1 MENLKSSFTL
11 PNGTVLNNR
20 IAKSALS
27 ENMGTK
33 KHAPSKELIHAYKVW
48 AQGNPGL
55 LITGNVMVDYKAIGE
70 PRNVVVEDDRDMD
83 LLRAW
88 ADTIKGTNVHLWP
101 QINHPG
107 RQAFSKINKDIVAPS
122 AIPVKI
128 KGMGSMFTT
137 PRALTE
143 EEILDIINRFGN
155 TAKIFKDAGF
165 TGAQIHGAHG
175 YLVSQF
181 LSPLSNTRT
190 DQWGGSLENRARF
203 AIEVYRNIR
212 EKVGPEF
219 PIGIKINSADFQR
232 GGFTEEESLEV
243 LRILDQEGMDLLEI
257 SGGSYEAPAM
267 MGQVKKQSTIEREVY
282 FLDYIKKARKIVTKP
297 LMLTGGFRTV
307 ELMEEALAENHV
319 DIIGLGRPFCV
330 YPHVADDI
338 FERGIK
344 KLITPTPLTGIK
356 AIDKVGG
363 LDVIW
368 YAKQIKL
375 IGEGK
380 QPDLNLSGLKTL
392 RQNTWLMIQKAFAKN

>member
-1 MENLKSSFTL
+1 MKNLQSTFTL
-11 PNGTVLNNR
+11 PNGSVLINR

-33 KHAPSKELIHAYKVW
+33 KHAPSKSLIHAYKVW

-55 LITGNVMVDYKAIGE
+55 LMTGNIMIDYKAIGE
-70 PRNVVVEDDRDMD
+70 PRNVVVEDDRDMA
-83 LLRAW
+83 LLKQW
-88 ADTIKGTNVHLWP
+88 AATVKGTGVHLWP

-107 RQAFSKINKDIVAPS
+107 RQAFSKINKEVVAPS
-122 AIPVKI
+122 AVPVQVKGL
-128 KGMGSMFTT
+128 KGMFRT

-143 EEILDIINRFGN
+143 GEIIDIIKRYGN
-155 TAKIFKDAGF
+155 TAKILKDAGF
-165 TGAQIHGAHG
+165 TGVQIHGAHG

-190 DQWGGSLENRARF
+190 DKWGGSLENRARF

-212 EKVGPEF
+212 QIVGKDF

-243 LRILDQEGMDLLEI
+243 LRLLDNEGIDLLEI

-267 MGQVKKQSTIEREVY
+267 MGQAKKQSTIDREVY
-282 FLDYIKKARKIVTKP
+282 FMDYISKARKITSKP

-307 ELMEEALAENHV
+307 ELMENALSDNQL
-319 DIIGLGRPFCV
+319 DIIGLGRPFCIN
-330 YPHVADDI
+330 PHVADDI
-338 FERGIK
+338 FNKGIK
-344 KLITPTPLTGIK
+344 KLETPSPLTGIK

-368 YAKQIKL
+368 YELQIKR
-375 IGEGK
+375 IGDGK
-380 QPDLNLSGLKTL
+380 QPDPNLSGLKAL
-392 RQNTWLMIQKAFAKN
+392 GQNTWLMVQKAFAKN

>member
-1 MENLKSSFTL
+1 MKNLKSSYTL
-11 PNGTVLNNR
+11 PNGSVLKNR

-27 ENMGTK
+27 ENMGSK
-33 KHAPSKELIHAYKVW
+33 KHAPTKPLINAYKTW

-55 LITGNVMVDYKAIGE
+55 LITGNIMVDYKAIGE
-70 PRNVVVEDDRDMD
+70 PRNVVVEDDRDMP
-83 LLRAW
+83 LLKEW
-88 ADTIKGTNVHLWP
+88 ADTVKGTGVHLWP

-107 RQAFSKINKDIVAPS
+107 RQAFSKINKDVVAPS
-122 AIPVKI
+122 AIPVRI
-128 KGMGSMFTT
+128 KGLKSMFTT

-143 EEILDIINRFGN
+143 EEILNIIDRFGN
-155 TAKIFKDAGF
+155 AAKIMKEAGF

-203 AIEVYRNIR
+203 VIEVYRNIR
-212 EKVGPEF
+212 EKVGPKY
-219 PIGIKINSADFQR
+219 PVGIKINSADFQR

-243 LRILDQEGMDLLEI
+243 LRLLDQEGMDLLEI

-267 MGQVKKQSTIEREVY
+267 MGQVKKQSTIDREVY
-282 FLDYIKKARKIVTKP
+282 FLDYIKKARKVTTKP

-307 ELMEEALAENHV
+307 SLMEEALSENHLDV
-319 DIIGLGRPFCV
+319 VGLGRPFCTN
-330 YPHVADDI
+330 PHLADDI
-338 FERGIK
+338 FERGLK
-344 KLITPTPLTGIK
+344 KINTPTPLTGIK

-380 QPDLNLSGLKTL
+380 EPDLDFSGLKAFGH
-392 RQNTWLMIQKAFAKN
+392 NTWLMIQKAFAKN

>member
-1 MENLKSSFTL
+1 MKNLKSSFTL
-11 PNGTVLNNR
+11 PNGTVLSNR

-27 ENMGTK
+27 ENMGTR
-33 KHAPSKELIHAYKVW
+33 KHAPSKELINVYKTW

-55 LITGNVMVDYKAIGE
+55 LMTGNIMVDYKAIGE
-70 PRNVVVEDDRDMD
+70 PRNVVVEDERDMA
-83 LLRAW
+83 LLQDW
-88 ADTIKGTNVHLWP
+88 AATVKGTDVHLWP

-107 RQAFSKINKDIVAPS
+107 RQAFGKINREVVAPS

-128 KGMGSMFTT
+128 KGLKGMFKT
-137 PRALTE
+137 PRALDE
-143 EEILDIINRFGN
+143 NEILDIINRYGN
-155 TAKIFKDAGF
+155 TAKILKDAGF

-203 AIEVYRNIR
+203 AIEVYRSIR
-212 EKVGPEF
+212 QKVGPDY
-219 PIGIKINSADFQR
+219 PVGIKINSADFQR

-243 LRILDQEGMDLLEI
+243 LRLLDQEGIDLLEI

-267 MGQVKKQSTIEREVY
+267 MGQAKKQSTIEREVY
-282 FLDYIKKARKIVTKP
+282 FLDYIKKARKITTKP
-297 LMLTGGFRTV
+297 LMLTGGFRTID
-307 ELMEEALAENHV
+307 LMEEALLENHL

-338 FERGIK
+338 FSKGIK
-344 KLITPTPLTGIK
+344 KLETPTPLTGIK
-356 AIDKVGG
+356 AIDNVGG

-368 YAKQIKL
+368 YELQIKR

-380 QPDLNLSGLKTL
+380 EPDPNLGGLKAY
-392 RQNTWLMIQKAFAKN
+392 RQNIWLMIQKAFAKN

>member
-1 MENLKSSFTL
+1 MKILNSSFTL
-11 PNGTVLNNR
+11 PNGTILQNR

-33 KHAPSKELIHAYKVW
+33 KHAPSKELINAYRTW

-55 LITGNVMVDYKAIGE
+55 LITGNVMVDYTAIGE
-70 PRNVVVEDDRDMD
+70 PRNVVVEDDRDMA
-83 LLRAW
+83 LLKEW
-88 ADTIKGTNVHLWP
+88 ADTVKNTDTHLWP

-107 RQAFSKINKDIVAPS
+107 RQAFSKINKDVVAPS

-128 KGMGSMFTT
+128 NGMKSMFKI
-137 PRALTE
+137 PRALVE

-155 TAKIFKDAGF
+155 TAKVFKDAGF

-181 LSPLSNTRT
+181 LSPLSNTRN
-190 DQWGGSLENRARF
+190 DKWGGSLENRARF

-212 EKVGPEF
+212 KKVGPEF
-219 PIGIKINSADFQR
+219 PVGIKINSADFQR

-243 LRILDQEGMDLLEI
+243 LQLLDQEGMDLLEI

-267 MGQVKKQSTIEREVY
+267 MGQVKKQSTIDREVY
-282 FLDYIKKARKIVTKP
+282 FMDYIRKARKITTKP

-307 ELMEEALAENHV
+307 ELMENALADNQL

-330 YPHVADDI
+330 NPHVADDI
-338 FERGIK
+338 FIRGLK
-344 KLITPTPLTGIK
+344 KLETPTPLTGIK

-375 IGEGK
+375 IGQGK
-380 QPDLNLSGLKTL
+380 EPDLNFSGLKAL
-392 RQNTWLMIQKAFAKN
+392 RQNAWLMFQKAFAKN